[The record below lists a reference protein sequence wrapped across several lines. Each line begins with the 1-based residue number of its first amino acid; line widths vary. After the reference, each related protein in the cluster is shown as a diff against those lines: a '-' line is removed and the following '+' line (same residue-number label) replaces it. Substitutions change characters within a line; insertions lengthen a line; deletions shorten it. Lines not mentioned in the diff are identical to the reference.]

1 MTNLSGA
8 NLNNGAAVGP
18 QGEDRDS
25 PSTFPAYLAYKNSG
39 DEWLSEVPE
48 HWEVLP
54 LKHFAEVDNSGCY
67 GVEPADGE
75 HIRPVATTAQIDS
88 EGKFDVVR
96 MSDRGFSAQELA
108 RYECSPGDVLI
119 VKSSGSA
126 ENIISGKAGLVRS
139 DTPAFVFS
147 NFLMRLRHRK
157 DVCLPSFL
165 YSLLISHLTRERIK
179 QMCSTTTYPNL
190 QVGLYTSAKLP
201 CPPLNEQTQIARF
214 LDHETARIDALIEE
228 QQRLIELLKEK
239 RQAVISHAVTKG
251 LDPTVPMK
259 DSGVEWLGEVP
270 AHWVVGPL
278 RWYATIQGGIAK
290 GKDYEGRETVS
301 LPYLRVANVQNG
313 FVDLTEVKEI
323 SVLESEVGR
332 YSLRSGDVLMN
343 EGGDNDKLGRG
354 TVWQGQIEPCLHQN
368 HVFSIRP
375 NDLLLAKWL
384 AAFTQCDQARSYFF
398 LNSKQSTNLASIS
411 ASNVMSLALPIPSV
425 AEQKEIISSLNQ
437 SRLAHEE
444 LVNLVTSTVEFLK
457 ERRSALIS
465 AAVTGKIDV
474 RGWQPSI
481 AKSTQHRKA
490 VEA

>member
-8 NLNNGAAVGP
+8 NLNNGAAVGR
-18 QGEDRDS
+18 QGESMDS
-25 PSTFPAYLAYKNSG
+25 PSRFPAYPAYKDSG
-39 DEWLSEVPE
+39 VEWLGEVPA
-48 HWEVLP
+48 HWSVTRLGRISDVESGYP
-54 LKHFAEVDNSGCY
+54 FPAEQFVDD
-67 GVEPADGE
+67 GV
-75 HIRPVATTAQIDS
+75 PVT
-88 EGKFDVVR
+88 R
-96 MSDRGFSAQELA
+96 MSDLKEGRVSFESIKKVAENNVPTKAMA
-108 RYECSPGDVLI
+108 RVDDLLI
-119 VKSSGSA
+119 GLSGSISNFA
-126 ENIISGKAGLVRS
+126 QIIATDLPLAVNQRVGIIRSENPIAAAVTKYFVLSRSFICQIESAVPETTILNISMEQVRS
-139 DTPAFVFS
+139 CALAWP
-147 NFLMRLRHRK
+147 
-157 DVCLPSFL
+157 
-165 YSLLISHLTRERIK
+165 TRF
-179 QMCSTTTYPNL
+179 
-190 QVGLYTSAKLP
+190 
-201 CPPLNEQTQIARF
+201 EQAQIARF
-214 LDHETARIDALIEE
+214 LDHESARIDALIEE

-270 AHWVVGPL
+270 AHWLVGPL

-323 SVLESEVGR
+323 SVLESEVER

-368 HVFSIRP
+368 HVFAIRP
-375 NDLLLAKWL
+375 NDLLSAEWL
-384 AAFTQCDQARSYFF
+384 SAFTQCDQARSYFF

-425 AEQKEIISSLNQ
+425 AEQKEILSILNQ
-437 SRLAHEE
+437 SRVAHEE
-444 LVNLVTSTVEFLK
+444 LVNLATSTVEFLK

-474 RGWQPSI
+474 RGWQPPASI
-481 AKSTQHRKA
+481 QSPESA
-490 VEA
+490 VAEAV